1 MTNKARP
8 STEDH
13 RRALKIAAQIVTNLC
28 GGGKLAAGLTDVDA
42 STLSLYG
49 APQEDKRHMRID
61 VALDLDLAAG
71 EPVMARALAAA
82 QGFALARLEAERD
95 PGAPL
100 GLADYGRLQRQAFE
114 AQACVFESLEDGA
127 ITPAEKRRILK
138 ELAELRQ
145 AIAMVEAKVEAA

>member
-1 MTNKARP
+1 MNKARP

-28 GGGKLAAGLTDVDA
+28 GGGKLAASLTDVDA

-61 VALDLDLAAG
+61 VALDLDLAAR

-82 QGFALARLEAERD
+82 QGFSLVRD
-95 PGAPL
+95 AIEPGQSPL
-100 GLADYGRLQRQAFE
+100 SLADYGRLQRQAFE

-127 ITPAEKRRILK
+127 VSPAEKRRILK

-145 AIAMVEAKVEAA
+145 AIAIVEAKVEGA